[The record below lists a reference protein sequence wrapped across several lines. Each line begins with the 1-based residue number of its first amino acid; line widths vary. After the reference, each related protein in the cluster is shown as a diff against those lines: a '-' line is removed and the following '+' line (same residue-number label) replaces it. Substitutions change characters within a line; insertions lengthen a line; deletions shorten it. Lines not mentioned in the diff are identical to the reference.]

1 MERSIAQGPSSD
13 ARASRSA
20 DARAGTG
27 ATVVVGLAIAA
38 LLLVI
43 YVVSNPSRTS
53 YYNHFVWQAEA
64 FLDGRAAIRYP
75 VYDGPD
81 GRGNNLF
88 QDVVLTTGPNGETTG
103 YALLPFPPLPA
114 VVLMPFVAVWGL
126 ATDAQLVAA
135 LLGAVDVAI
144 AFWVL
149 GRLPIGPRVRI
160 TTTLFLGLGTV
171 LWYAAELGTTWYLAH
186 VVAMGLILLA
196 IGVALS
202 NDPVAA
208 AGLADPVRE
217 PAAPASDGHA
227 PDAPG
232 APPLPRRFGLDRS
245 QVLGRTF

>member
-1 MERSIAQGPSSD
+1 MPAREPARRSWSGW
-13 ARASRSA
+13 RSRPCCS
-20 DARAGTG
+20 
-27 ATVVVGLAIAA
+27 L
-38 LLLVI
+38 I

-144 AFWVL
+144 ACWVL

-160 TTTLFLGLGTV
+160 ATRCSSGSGRCSGTRPSSGPP
-171 LWYAAELGTTWYLAH
+171 GTWPTSWRWA
-186 VVAMGLILLA
+186 
-196 IGVALS
+196 
-202 NDPVAA
+202 
-208 AGLADPVRE
+208 
-217 PAAPASDGHA
+217 
-227 PDAPG
+227 
-232 APPLPRRFGLDRS
+232 
-245 QVLGRTF
+245 